1 MCLLF
6 LQKPYVGA
14 TRRLDVAGVWIFQG
28 GIGGQPTKTAKVV
41 LDDRLQVSTVVDC
54 TAHNIVGIKV
64 SMGDLEVGV
73 LSIYLEGNSNLNE
86 DLPRLRDIRN
96 ALKADN
102 CLIAVDVNAKSS

>member
-54 TAHNIVGIKV
+54 TAHNIVDIKV

-73 LSIYLEGNSNLNE
+73 LSIFL